1 MMTDLVERVKQAQ
14 AAAIDGLR
22 GEDNLPTFEEEVEV
36 SSKAA
41 IAIVLEEAAGPYFGI
56 HETEVQRV
64 KLTCRYVAPG
74 MTMHDLRQIFE
85 KAEAVCEPEDKF
97 SANPGKWANSRGIKA
112 VTEAILDAIRA
123 LGEK

>member
-22 GEDNLPTFEEEVEV
+22 GEDNLP
-36 SSKAA
+36 KAA
-41 IAIVLEEAAGPYFGI
+41 IAIVLEEAAGPYFGM
-56 HETEVQRV
+56 HETEVQGV

-123 LGEK
+123 LGNKR